1 MIRRILLPFL
11 AAASI
16 TGLTLQAA
24 PASAAVTAAAAPA
37 VSSGQ
42 NLHICANGGTG
53 LCLQNNG
60 LSGSAVANDTS
71 NSGTTQQYIAQHVTF
86 TLHGAPPPAGVGTP
100 FDNVFLNDSVASG
113 RDVWQFTSVK
123 SGNSLCLDVN
133 GGTVDLNACSGSQ
146 SYWVATGSG
155 RLVSVGYSNASNALV
170 FIASNGVNGGHPMF
184 DTTLNNSCPGACWGN
199 F

>member
-1 MIRRILLPFL
+1 MNKFKTLALTVL
-11 AAASI
+11 AAIPLAGLAI
-16 TGLTLQAA
+16 TA
-24 PASAAVTAAAAPA
+24 PASAAPTITPNVVT
-37 VSSGQ
+37 GQ
-42 NLHICANGGTG
+42 NLHICANGGAG

-60 LSGSAVANDTS
+60 LNGSAVANDVN

-123 SGNSLCLDVN
+123 SGNTLCLDVN
-133 GGTVDLNACSGSQ
+133 GGNVDLNACSGSQ

-155 RLVSVGYSNASNALV
+155 RLASVGYSNATDALV
-170 FIASNGVNGGHPMF
+170 FVTSNGTDGGHPMF
-184 DTTLNNSCPGACWGN
+184 DTVTNNNCPGACWGN